1 MTDAPLADSEPM
13 TERMKQVRR
22 DLTVRRVP
30 IVEIHHDPANAR
42 LHGER
47 NLATITSSL
56 KEFGQ
61 VEPLV
66 VQKGTGKVIG
76 GNGRLTAMIALGWTS
91 VDIVEVEASDIKAA
105 MLGIALN
112 RTAELAE
119 WDDAALGTILKEL
132 QAEDMDLEVAGFDG
146 DELED
151 LLAETDGAADGDDEG
166 PGEPPAIP
174 VSKRGEIYE
183 LGPHRLMCGDSTSRE
198 DVIRL
203 LGGEKAKL
211 CATDPPYLVDYTG
224 VRPGDSG
231 KDWSGVYH
239 EIDIKDAD
247 GFFTKVF
254 ENVLVALDE
263 HSAIYCWH
271 ADKRAPD
278 FRRVWDKLG
287 ILMHQCIIWVKP
299 SSVLGHVFWHYRH
312 EPCLM
317 GWKQGSKPAHD
328 GGHDHNS
335 VWDVDWEGKA
345 RFTGSHPTT
354 KPVELFARPIR
365 KHTRPG
371 DLCFEP
377 FSGSGSQ
384 LIAAAK
390 EGRRCYAIEIEPAF
404 VDVARR
410 RWTKFARSAGID
422 PGPGALEDPE
432 SVMGGAA

>member
-1 MTDAPLADSEPM
+1 MPELKSAVHVSSASTDEPAAIWVPIDHLKPWEKNPRQNDAAIDKVADSIKRFGFAAPILARRADGEIIAGHTRLKAARKLGLERVPVRYLDLDPADAHLLALADN
-13 TERMKQVRR
+13 R
-22 DLTVRRVP
+22 LA
-30 IVEIHHDPANAR
+30 EI
-42 LHGER
+42 
-47 NLATITSSL
+47 
-56 KEFGQ
+56 
-61 VEPLV
+61 
-66 VQKGTGKVIG
+66 
-76 GNGRLTAMIALGWTS
+76 
-91 VDIVEVEASDIKAA
+91 
-105 MLGIALN
+105 
-112 RTAELAE
+112 AE
-119 WDDAALGTILKEL
+119 WDDDGLRDVLREL
-132 QAEDMDLEVAGFDG
+132 QAEDMDLEVAGFEP
-146 DELED
+146 DELDD
-151 LLAETDGAADGDDEG
+151 LLGDVEGPADGEDDG
-166 PGEPPAIP
+166 PCAPPVKP

-183 LGPHRLMCGDSTSRE
+183 LGPHRLLCGDSTSRE
-198 DVIRL
+198 DVLRL
-203 LGGEKAKL
+203 LDGEKATL

-254 ENVLVALDE
+254 ENVLAALDE

-278 FRRVWDKLG
+278 IRRVWDKLG

-335 VWDVDWEGKA
+335 VWEVDWEGKA
-345 RFTGSHPTT
+345 RIVGNQHPTQ
-354 KPVELFARPIR
+354 KPLELFARPIR
-365 KHTRPG
+365 KHTKPG

-410 RWTKFARSAGID
+410 RWTQFARSAGID
-422 PGPGALEDPE
+422 PGSGALENPE
-432 SVMGGAA
+432 PSDEKRT